1 MNYLKSRFNNKYLL
15 CTLFL
20 ILSIGCKTT
29 SFTAAQSDYGID
41 AGDEFFSI
49 AILPDTQ
56 YYTAG
61 RWGGSMDYFQNQ
73 ISWIRKNREKENIQY
88 VVHLGDVTD
97 RNTPEEWTKAK
108 NMFAQLD
115 EDNIPYGITVG
126 NHDETP
132 GNRASQGDPNTNY
145 TKFFGRKH
153 FGSKPWFGGA
163 MGNNENTDNHFDL
176 FTSNGQK
183 YLAMYFVYNEPN
195 NQFHDAGYEQKVNRW
210 ADSVL
215 NKYSDHKAIL
225 IAHSVLNRISGIP
238 SELRPG
244 TNSNEKVPNFTR
256 QGQVLFEVA
265 KKNQNV
271 FLMLGGHISGESF
284 RRDEVNGRVIKT
296 YLADYQARRAAP
308 YETNEDRNGGGG
320 LMRLMKFNTSKQTLV
335 TVSFAPDANGEAVHE
350 EDGDSRF
357 IQPLFK

>member
-1 MNYLKSRFNNKYLL
+1 MNFSHSPLYRRYLL
-15 CTLFL
+15 CTFFF
-20 ILSIGCKTT
+20 ILTIGCKTT
-29 SFTAAQSDYGID
+29 SFTSTTDSYGID
-41 AGDEFFSI
+41 KGDQYFSL

-61 RWGGSMDYFQNQ
+61 RWGGTMDMFQNQ

-88 VVHLGDVTD
+88 VIHLGDVTD

-108 NMFAQLD
+108 NMYTQLD

-153 FGSKPWFGGA
+153 YETKPGFGGA
-163 MGNNENTDNHFDL
+163 MGNNENTDNHYDL
-176 FTSNGQK
+176 FTANGQK
-183 YLAMYFVYNEPN
+183 YIAMYFVYNEPRAP
-195 NQFHDAGYEQKVNRW
+195 HYHAGYEERVNSW

-215 NKYSDHKAIL
+215 RKHADRKAIL
-225 IAHSVLNRISGIP
+225 IAHSVLSRINGIP
-238 SELRPG
+238 SEQRPG

-256 QGQVLFEVA
+256 QGTVLFEVA
-265 KKNQNV
+265 KKNPNV

-284 RRDEVNGRVIKT
+284 RRDEVDGRVIKT
-296 YLADYQARRAAP
+296 YLADYQARWGAP
-308 YETNEDRNGGGG
+308 YESAKDRNGGGG
-320 LMRLMKFNTSKQTLV
+320 LMRLMKFNTSKQTIV
-335 TVSFAPDANGEAVHE
+335 TTTFAPQNNGEVLPE
-350 EDGDSRF
+350 IDGDSQF
-357 IQPLFK
+357 IEPLWK